1 VIALDANGADRGP
14 EAVVEGARIA
24 GLPVTLY
31 GPAARLSGA
40 PGEVVDAPVFV
51 TNDEDPAMAVRSKED
66 ASIVL
71 AARAVRERQADA
83 LVSFG
88 STGAALA
95 ASLFHIKRISGVRRP
110 AVAALLPVPGR
121 DLLLLDAGAN
131 VEVRAD
137 ELVQFAYMGSVYMET
152 VHGVARPAVGLLSNG
167 EEAKKGTE
175 QVVEAHERL
184 SEAGTGLNFVGN
196 FEGTDLVDSPVDVL
210 VTDGFTGNVALKVL
224 EGTAKVVGGAVRD
237 AIMSDPISKIGGLL
251 VRRKLAR
258 LSRTFSAEHV
268 GGAVLLGLRGV
279 VVVGHGS
286 SSPETIATALRLA
299 RRAAD
304 ERMVERTAA
313 ALEAGGALRSAP
325 AGSFAGGDD

>member
-1 VIALDANGADRGP
+1 MIALDANGADRGP
-14 EAVVEGARIA
+14 KAVVEGARIA

-31 GPAARLSGA
+31 GPAAELSGA
-40 PGEVVDAPVFV
+40 PGKVVDAPVFV
-51 TNDEDPAMAVRSKED
+51 SNEEDPALAVRSKED

-71 AARAVRERQADA
+71 GARAVREGRADA

-110 AVAALLPVPGR
+110 AVAVLLPIPGR
-121 DLLLLDAGAN
+121 PLLLLDAGAN
-131 VEVRAD
+131 VEVRSE
-137 ELVQFAYMGSVYMET
+137 ELVQFAYMGAVYMET
-152 VHGVARPAVGLLSNG
+152 VQGVNGPAVGLLSNG

-175 QVVEAHERL
+175 HVVEANERL
-184 SEAGTGLNFVGN
+184 SGARGLNFVGN
-196 FEGTDLVDSPVDVL
+196 VEGTDLVDSPVDVL

-237 AIMSDPISKIGGLL
+237 AIMSGTVSKVGGLL
-251 VRRKLAR
+251 VRRRLAPLQR
-258 LSRTFSAEHV
+258 RFSAEHV

-286 SSPETIATALRLA
+286 SSPETIASALHVA
-299 RRAAD
+299 RRAVD

-325 AGSFAGGDD
+325 AGSFAGTDE